1 MSNWVPVITAG
12 SLDGFV
18 AGTLVTGACF
28 LAVLAGWRSRRR
40 DLEADDWLEPL
51 VEIVDLEPDPV
62 AGTEDAVAP
71 AEEPATGPD
80 GRWDGTVKDGRVVG
94 SPGSE
99 TYDAAVRDDLA
110 AVWGDEKYDTAARD
124 HLAAI
129 GAARRWQEAA
139 AARGDE
145 QARATAVAAWPPEQP
160 GAGPARPPRPRE
172 PSALDGY
179 APAAAGAPPDKP
191 AVVGRHGRAGGHR
204 APHDLGDPTFDNA
217 EGMPRPPGSRL
228 PPRHAAPTPGLGG
241 KMTGLFAGRS
251 PANGSRGDPALEP
264 DPRQPEVS
272 R

>member
-28 LAVLAGWRSRRR
+28 LAVLACWRARRR
-40 DLEADDWLEPL
+40 DLDADDWLEPL
-51 VEIVDLEPDPV
+51 VEIVDLEADPASGTG
-62 AGTEDAVAP
+62 AGVAP
-71 AEEPATGPD
+71 AGEPPTRPD
-80 GRWDGTVKDGRVVG
+80 GRWDETVKDGRVVG

-99 TYDAAVRDDLA
+99 TYDAAVRDDPA
-110 AVWGDEKYDTAARD
+110 AVSHAGKYDAAARD

-139 AARGDE
+139 AARGDDM
-145 QARATAVAAWPPEQP
+145 ASATGAAAWSPGQAEPGPP
-160 GAGPARPPRPRE
+160 RPPRPRE

-179 APAAAGAPPDKP
+179 GPTPAGAPPDKP
-191 AVVGRHGRAGGHR
+191 SPVGRHGRAGGHR
-204 APHDLGDPTFDNA
+204 TPHDLGDPTFDDA

-228 PPRHAAPTPGLGG
+228 PPRHAAPALGLGG
-241 KMTGLFAGRS
+241 KMTGLFAGRQ
-251 PANGSRGDPALEP
+251 PADDSRGEPTLEP